1 MTKIIY
7 EKSKKNLGGTKLTD
21 DKTTFEFIDDKFKSK
36 EKVIL
41 PEVSELEVMRHF
53 KELSDKNFCV
63 ESGFYPLGS
72 CTMKYNPKV
81 NEYLSR
87 LEDFTS
93 VHPKQEDE
101 DVQGCLELMYKL
113 QQTLKNVTGMSA
125 MTLQPAAGAHGE
137 LCGMM
142 IVKKYFEIN
151 KKNGGEKRTKVIV
164 PDSAHGTNPASAAMC
179 GFEIVEVK
187 SNDKGQIN
195 LEELKPL
202 LTPEVAAIMMTNPN
216 TLGIFEEN
224 ILEISKLA
232 HKNGTLLYYDGANTN
247 AIMGIT
253 NPKLMGFDIVHLNLH
268 KTFSTPHGGGGPGAC
283 AVGVTEELK
292 EFLPVPVIDFDGKN
306 YFRNYDLK
314 HSIGKMK
321 SFFGNFGVL
330 IRAFAYTLLM
340 GENLKKA
347 SEDAVLN
354 ANYIKECLKKYY
366 KLPYD
371 INCMH
376 EFVLSGDWQ
385 KEKGVAT
392 IDIAKR
398 LIDANYH
405 PPTIYFPL
413 IVHEAIM
420 IEPTESENKKRLDDF
435 IEEMIKIADEVDKG
449 LIDIEKLPQK
459 APVKRVD
466 ETLAARNP
474 DLKFV
479 G

>member
-7 EKSKKNLGGTKLTD
+7 EKSQEKLGGIKLTD
-21 DKTTFEFIDDKFKSK
+21 EKTAFDFIDDKFKSN
-36 EKVIL
+36 EKNNL

-81 NEYLSR
+81 NENLSR
-87 LEDFTS
+87 LEGFTN
-93 VHPKQEDE
+93 VHPQQDDE
-101 DVQGCLELMYKL
+101 DVQGCLELIYNL
-113 QQTLKNVTGMSA
+113 AELLKKVTGMSA

-142 IVKKYFEIN
+142 IVKKYFEV
-151 KKNGGEKRTKVIV
+151 KGEKRTKVIV

-187 SNDKGQIN
+187 SNEKGQVNID
-195 LEELKPL
+195 ELKPL
-202 LTPEVAAIMMTNPN
+202 LTDDVAAIMMTNPN

-232 HKNGTLLYYDGANTN
+232 HENGTLLYYDGANTN

-283 AVGVTEELK
+283 AVGVVENLK
-292 EFLPVPVIDFDGKN
+292 EFLPVPVIGFDGEK

-321 SFFGNFGVL
+321 TFYGNFGVL

-340 GENLKKA
+340 GENLKKV

-435 IEEMIKIADEVDKG
+435 IEEMIKIADEVDNG

-474 DLKFV
+474 DLRFI